1 MPGRRNRINVNDLM
15 DYVDLIRKLGPTRP
29 MEEGIHAITPGLPT
43 EEDLSDFPV
52 DIPSAPYIEPGIG
65 DGPGILIPGN
75 DEDLIQGLEEKIE
88 LQEAELGMES
98 APGPGR
104 RPTDD
109 MLQLTPEELDEM
121 AGDIEYEDPL
131 KDSDITRARMP
142 DVPGAAPVPMR
153 PYSRAPGAPG
163 TPVDPGF
170 TQADMEEVMEKR
182 AIYGGPTPI
191 APRAPRRAQLSPE
204 RQRALAQRKYL
215 SRFMHPSVKF
225 MFGNPK
231 AWPYLAQMELGR
243 MQAGTQGEALKESR
257 AERMARDAM
266 AQRKFEWQMSQ
277 GGRQHDLAM
286 EQFKATER
294 ARLEALGFS
303 REEAAAR
310 AKESADKLALVREQ
324 GESTERI
331 RGMEFEELKGER
343 EERRETA
350 ASERQADRDQ
360 RDQQHNE
367 RMAQYETVA
376 NRLESEGNAAAAR
389 SVREEKQR

>member
-15 DYVDLIRKLGPTRP
+15 DYADLIRKLGPTPRDEVQEIFDRYGP
-29 MEEGIHAITPGLPT
+29 QTEEGIHAITPGLPT

-52 DIPSAPYIEPGIG
+52 ESDPSAPYIEPGIG

-182 AIYGGPTPI
+182 A
-191 APRAPRRAQLSPE
+191 L
-204 RQRALAQRKYL
+204 
-215 SRFMHPSVKF
+215 
-225 MFGNPK
+225 
-231 AWPYLAQMELGR
+231 
-243 MQAGTQGEALKESR
+243 
-257 AERMARDAM
+257 
-266 AQRKFEWQMSQ
+266 
-277 GGRQHDLAM
+277 
-286 EQFKATER
+286 
-294 ARLEALGFS
+294 
-303 REEAAAR
+303 
-310 AKESADKLALVREQ
+310 
-324 GESTERI
+324 
-331 RGMEFEELKGER
+331 
-343 EERRETA
+343 
-350 ASERQADRDQ
+350 
-360 RDQQHNE
+360 
-367 RMAQYETVA
+367 
-376 NRLESEGNAAAAR
+376 
-389 SVREEKQR
+389 

>member
-1 MPGRRNRINVNDLM
+1 MPPKINM
-15 DYVDLIRKLGPTRP
+15 IDLIRMLGPTQPAGDISTDMDIMREFGDP
-29 MEEGIHAITPGLPT
+29 NAGMDAITPGWPT
-43 EEDLSDFPV
+43 EEGLSDFPV
-52 DIPSAPYIEPGIG
+52 DIPSAPYIEPGIA

-75 DEDLIQGLEEKIE
+75 DEDLIQGLEEKIA

-204 RQRALAQRKYL
+204 RQRALAQRMAVPRPDGTWTNAGWH
-215 SRFMHPSVKF
+215 S
-225 MFGNPK
+225 
-231 AWPYLAQMELGR
+231 GR
-243 MQAGTQGEALKESR
+243 GTQGEPCGA
-257 AERMARDAM
+257 
-266 AQRKFEWQMSQ
+266 
-277 GGRQHDLAM
+277 H
-286 EQFKATER
+286 
-294 ARLEALGFS
+294 
-303 REEAAAR
+303 
-310 AKESADKLALVREQ
+310 
-324 GESTERI
+324 
-331 RGMEFEELKGER
+331 GER
-343 EERRETA
+343 CNGPAPVPVADVTGWTA
-350 ASERQADRDQ
+350 
-360 RDQQHNE
+360 
-367 RMAQYETVA
+367 T
-376 NRLESEGNAAAAR
+376 
-389 SVREEKQR
+389 